1 MLNSPFPSTLL
12 LLTSI
17 KDSQLSVSVGSAPSE
32 FHPSLVEFADAAP
45 RYGRPAGLPC
55 LIICKEIE
63 HSHILI
69 SVGVL
74 EAISQGHWGKTI
86 HQIQY
91 LVEST
96 VDPWTT
102 QVWTAW
108 ESTTFNSSTEI
119 TTISVVNTT
128 VLHDL
133 CLVEF
138 AGEESWIWKNHE
150 YDGGLTISLMR
161 EIFTYWSIEKSLI

>member
-1 MLNSPFPSTLL
+1 M
-12 LLTSI
+12 
-17 KDSQLSVSVGSAPSE
+17 DSAPSE
-32 FHPSLVEFADAAP
+32 FHPSLVEFADTAP
-45 RYGRPAGLPC
+45 RYGRPTGLPH
-55 LIICKEIE
+55 LITCKELE

-74 EAISQGHWGKTI
+74 EAISQGHWGKTT

-91 LVEST
+91 LVEGT

-108 ESTTFNSSTEI
+108 ENTTFNSSTEI
-119 TTISVVNTT
+119 YYISVVNSI

-133 CLVEF
+133 CLVES
-138 AGEESWIWKNHE
+138 AGVESWIRKDQE

-161 EIFTYWSIEKSLI
+161 EIFTYWSTEKSLI